1 MPQFGQATRQQT
13 PFRREQSQALSA
25 ANAIPYDY
33 VADFTLTG
41 RVGNLIQ
48 DVINISVEGVFV
60 AVAIGYGFE
69 EDRAEPL
76 NLVTGPGRAPENPQT
91 LGDISLDNI
100 PPDILIEGFR
110 INPAFAAVAAQ
121 NGQLNESLR
130 LDTAPG
136 ILQRLKQTEN
146 FSFLLNMVDTAT
158 GRELQNEPVHS
169 VATLGRADG
178 RRPFKMLPQPMVFLP
193 RSTIRLQIEER
204 MAGVKGRLFITLQG
218 YKIVG
223 AASRLEEEARR
234 LGEFDPR
241 QKTPVYD
248 HESGSYRRL
257 GEARRP
263 DIPTTR
269 IVPFDYVSTLD
280 LTGVPGNLVEDEVPI
295 NVDGGYVTTAMGYSL
310 DVPDTGVQIEAAGL
324 LLLRVDDFK
333 NPISLAARLKNAA
346 DPLSLY
352 LKGQFSA
359 TTQALLNQYDGVSPL
374 SEALQ
379 RALSDELNGLLQGA
393 SLHTPARFAGV
404 TLRAETQR
412 LLAQNPR
419 GDELVRLNR
428 MLLEDAYV
436 NEITRISAGTD
447 SVDLKRLRLADII
460 PVQAL
465 LDGIRIHP
473 LRVRFAFTS
482 DGRLSVI
489 PKDMVGRMFQ
499 SLNRPE
505 EVRFFY
511 SISDSGTGR
520 DLQNQPVHNVAGL
533 GIANGD
539 RPFKVL
545 HRPMRFLP
553 RSTIRV
559 QVQEIFGRG
568 RLFIA
573 FQGYKL
579 LSGMK

>member
-1 MPQFGQATRQQT
+1 MPQFGQAIQPNA
-13 PFRREQSQALSA
+13 PFRREPFPAPSA
-25 ANAIPYDY
+25 ANVIPYDY
-33 VADFTLTG
+33 EADFILTG
-41 RVGNLIQ
+41 RVGNLVQ

-60 AVAIGYGFE
+60 AVAIGYGFDE
-69 EDRAEPL
+69 NRTEPL
-76 NLVTGPGRAPENPQT
+76 NLVTGPGRAPANPQT
-91 LGDISLDNI
+91 LGDISLDSI
-100 PPDILIEGFR
+100 SPDILIEGFR
-110 INPAFAAVAAQ
+110 INPAFAAVVAQ

-146 FSFLLNMVDTAT
+146 FGFLLNIVDTAT

-178 RRPFKMLPQPMVFLP
+178 RRPFKMLTQPMVFLP
-193 RSTIRLQIEER
+193 RSTIRLQVEER
-204 MAGVKGRLFITLQG
+204 MAGVSGRLFITLQG

-223 AASRLEEEARR
+223 AANCLEEDVRR
-234 LGEFDPR
+234 FSEFEPR
-241 QKTPVYD
+241 QRIPLYD
-248 HESGSYRRL
+248 HESGNYRWR
-257 GEARRP
+257 GEAARP

-280 LTGVPGNLVEDEVPI
+280 LTGKPGNLVEDEVPI
-295 NVDGGYVTTAMGYSL
+295 NVDGGYVTTAIGYSL
-310 DVPDTGVQIEAAGL
+310 DVPDAGVQIELTNL
-324 LLLRVDDFK
+324 LLFRVDDFK
-333 NPISLAARLKNAA
+333 NPVGLAAKLKSPAVG
-346 DPLSLY
+346 DVVSRD
-352 LKGQFSA
+352 LKAQFSA
-359 TTQALLNQYDGVSPL
+359 NTQTLLTQYDGVSPL

-379 RALSDELNGLLQGA
+379 RALIDELNQILQGA
-393 SLHTPARFAGV
+393 SFHNPARFAGV
-404 TLRAETQR
+404 TLRPETQS
-412 LLAQNPR
+412 LLAQIPR
-419 GDELVRLNR
+419 GEELLRLNR
-428 MLLEDAYV
+428 MLLEDAYA
-436 NEITRISAGTD
+436 NEITKIFGGAE
-447 SVDLKRLRLADII
+447 SVDLKRIRLADIM

-465 LDGIRIHP
+465 VDGIRIHP

-489 PKDMVGRMFQ
+489 PRDMVGRMFQ
-499 SLNRPE
+499 PLNRPD

-511 SISDSGTGR
+511 TISDSGTGR
-520 DLQNQPVHNVAGL
+520 DLQNQPVYNVAGL

-545 HRPMRFLP
+545 HRPMQFLP

-579 LSGMK
+579 LS